1 MLNILPALNPILLG
15 AHNILRWLI
24 LLAGVW
30 AVVGALVGW
39 LGKREWRKSQSTAGM
54 LFAGF
59 LDLQVLLGL
68 LMLVFTSGLMFTAVQ
83 SGQLMSNSL
92 YRYFSVEHSLIMLVA
107 LAFAHIGS
115 AQVKKSA
122 GDRQKY
128 QKAALW
134 YGLALL
140 AILAMIP
147 WPFTHGR
154 PWLPF

>member
-24 LLAGVW
+24 LLAGLW
-30 AVVGALVGW
+30 AVVGALIGW
-39 LGKREWRKSQSTAGM
+39 IGKREWRKSQSTAGM

-59 LDLQVLLGL
+59 LDLQTLLGL

-92 YRYFSVEHSLIMLVA
+92 YRFFSVEHSLIMLVA
-107 LAFAHIGS
+107 LVFAHIGS
-115 AQVKKSA
+115 AQVKKAA